1 MDEILGFHLDEMRKI
16 PDAASVATAH
26 WVSQLIGRKVGASTG
41 TNLYGVLQLACEMKQ
56 RGEKGSIVT
65 LLCDSGERY
74 LDTYYDLTW
83 VKENIGD
90 IQPYLAQLEVIQAK
104 GCVEP
109 ACCGSTNA

>member
-1 MDEILGFHLDEMRKI
+1 M
-16 PDAASVATAH
+16 
-26 WVSQLIGRKVGASTG
+26 
-41 TNLYGVLQLACEMKQ
+41 
-56 RGEKGSIVT
+56 T

-104 GCVEP
+104 GCVEQLV
-109 ACCGSTNA
+109 AAQLTLNVQTGL